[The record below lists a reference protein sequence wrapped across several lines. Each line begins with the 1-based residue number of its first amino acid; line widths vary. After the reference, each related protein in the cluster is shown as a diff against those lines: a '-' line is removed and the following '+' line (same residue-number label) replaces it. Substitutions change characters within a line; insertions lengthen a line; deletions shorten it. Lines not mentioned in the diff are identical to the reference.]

1 MDTGKILTALRQRRP
16 LIHHITNQVTISE
29 CANIT
34 LAAGGLPIMAHAV
47 EEAAEM
53 AAGADAVVLN
63 IGTLTP
69 AQIEAMLQAGRS
81 ANKLQRPLILDPV
94 GVGTTSLRSASVKKL
109 LAELQFSIIK
119 GNAAEVAILAGG
131 VAEIKGVEAIAVS
144 ADVVPLAA
152 ALARETGAV
161 VAVTGEVDLVTDGQ
175 QLLEVHNGHHFMSRV
190 VGTGCMT
197 ASVIAC
203 FAAVEA
209 NYLAAAAAGLAAIN
223 TAAEFAA
230 EEADGPA
237 LFKVKLFDQLSAL
250 SPAALTARQ
259 KITEGQLP

>member
-109 LAELQFSIIK
+109 LAGLQFSLI
-119 GNAAEVAILAGG
+119 
-131 VAEIKGVEAIAVS
+131 
-144 ADVVPLAA
+144 
-152 ALARETGAV
+152 
-161 VAVTGEVDLVTDGQ
+161 
-175 QLLEVHNGHHFMSRV
+175 
-190 VGTGCMT
+190 
-197 ASVIAC
+197 
-203 FAAVEA
+203 
-209 NYLAAAAAGLAAIN
+209 
-223 TAAEFAA
+223 
-230 EEADGPA
+230 
-237 LFKVKLFDQLSAL
+237 
-250 SPAALTARQ
+250 
-259 KITEGQLP
+259 

>member
-1 MDTGKILTALRQRRP
+1 M
-16 LIHHITNQVTISE
+16 
-29 CANIT
+29 
-34 LAAGGLPIMAHAV
+34 
-47 EEAAEM
+47 
-53 AAGADAVVLN
+53 
-63 IGTLTP
+63 
-69 AQIEAMLQAGRS
+69 
-81 ANKLQRPLILDPV
+81 
-94 GVGTTSLRSASVKKL
+94 
-109 LAELQFSIIK
+109 
-119 GNAAEVAILAGG
+119 
-131 VAEIKGVEAIAVS
+131 AEIKGVEAIAVS

-223 TAAEFAA
+223 TAAELAA